1 MQYFFY
7 IFTKLKIKIFF
18 LEVGK
23 IFKNKRMKK
32 VVFFLTTM
40 VCGITAMAS
49 PVFEYDTINGAQT
62 IEILYNSYA
71 DGDNGSGEISHS
83 WQSTNTNIITD
94 AVEVFFDD
102 NEEGFNSWALQVGQQ
117 FALEIEGTCNASG
130 TLKTGIVDEQA
141 DAFYWC
147 ENSDFASPEIMIT
160 AGEQFTA
167 KFIYTI
173 KQLAS
178 DGFVSNSDGQFYQT
192 ASDIP
197 GLVFGFQMADYDAA
211 TEFNNGIVP
220 SEDLSNVKNVEFDF
234 TTFKFSYL
242 GDLNQYTKPYILQ
255 NKGEAIYPETG
266 YAYQTTFSLVYDNAA
281 TTSDFFNYNISGY
294 SLQDIDTLYI
304 ALWDASGMATRP
316 YATSLCTDDVS
327 GMTMIATQI
336 KSNEPFQL
344 QGSLPIVRNSNG
356 TENNYNVLLYALS
369 ANNELQ
375 IILDLEGADEFS
387 IGEEKYGETP
397 EELQYAVV
405 DGIRYGYVADTAF
418 VAKGETD
425 GFYSGDI
432 VIPSVVTINGR
443 NYTVTQIEKEAFS
456 KGTITSVLIP
466 ESVTTIGESAFAQCI
481 GLTSITIPKNVTKIY
496 RNPFVFC
503 SSLASIEVDPDNT
516 TFDSRNNC
524 NAIIET
530 ASNALLAGCK
540 NTIIPDEV
548 TEIGHYAFDGYS
560 GLTSITI
567 PEKVTAIGHFAFNAC
582 RGLTS
587 ITIPKNVTF
596 IGVSPLSQCTS
607 LTSIEVDPDNTT
619 YDSRDNC
626 NAIIETETN
635 TLIAGCNN
643 TIIPESVTA
652 IGDLAFAGSGL
663 TTITIPGN
671 VSIIGVRALFACDSL
686 TSVTILEGVTTIEDH
701 AFTWCSSLTKITIPE
716 SVITLGQSF
725 PQCGGLISVNIP
737 KNVTTIESTTF
748 IGCSSLKSISIPEK
762 VSSIGERAFVSCDNL
777 SQIACSSIT
786 PPKVSN
792 TFEKYTATLIVPCD
806 AYDSYKNDAIWGKF
820 KNIECRSLHASDL
833 STIEITDGEIL
844 PTIILSEFF
853 TKAENEE
860 ISFEVK
866 SSDDGVVYPA
876 LMGNKLGFVQYG
888 TGTATITVTA
898 TVEPISMSKSFDVTI
913 NPKPDQPEVPCDLSI
928 SSEITNATCNGVAN
942 GKIELSVSGGT
953 EPYQYKWTTGRTS
966 SGIYNVGAGT
976 YSVLVMDDNGCTAT
990 ETFSVNEPSAL
1001 AIFET
1006 PTNPSCGESNGSI
1019 DVNVLGG
1026 TEPYSFAWK
1035 GTTQTTNVV
1044 ENLSTGNYSVTVTDG
1059 NGCTATKTISLSEQ
1073 NAPTVTLQSVT
1084 ASKCN
1089 EAMGSIE
1096 IAVAKGTTPY
1106 TYEWSD
1112 STEVANAL
1120 NRPKMFAGDYTL
1132 TVIDGKNCRATL
1144 AVTVP
1149 PIPFKQPEI
1158 ALVSYGDTAR
1168 HNLVVWQKE
1177 NTNDIDVY
1185 NIYRE
1190 TAEAGHYEK
1199 IGSTAYNEV
1208 SIYVDETA
1216 DFKNQSSR
1224 YRLSAANKCWESP
1237 LSKEYKTIQLRW
1249 QKEDNGSLDLW
1260 WDAYEGCE
1268 YVKYTILRLTRDGIE
1283 EFKDVPANK
1292 FRYTIDNV
1300 EAGTIGFFIS
1310 VELIE
1315 VIDVNKP
1322 MKSESGP
1329 FALAISNIAELENRD
1344 AIEDIPENS
1353 AVVFANHKNIIV
1365 NSTEQA
1371 NVVVFDIAG
1380 KCVAQQKSVQY
1391 TEIPVAMLG
1400 VYVVLVGN
1408 KAYKVVVE

>member
-1 MQYFFY
+1 
-7 IFTKLKIKIFF
+7 
-18 LEVGK
+18 
-23 IFKNKRMKK
+23 MKK
-32 VVFFLTTM
+32 VVLFLVMTLFG
-40 VCGITAMAS
+40 VVVMAS
-49 PVFEYDTINGAQT
+49 EMYQYTSLDGAQT
-62 IEILYNSYA
+62 IEISYNKYGNGDTGTGETSY
-71 DGDNGSGEISHS
+71 E
-83 WQSTNTNIITD
+83 WQATNTNIITD
-94 AVEVFFDD
+94 AVEVFFGD
-102 NEEGFNSWALQVGQQ
+102 NEEGFNSWAFQKGQQ
-117 FALEIEGTCNASG
+117 FALEIEGVANATG
-130 TLKTGIVDEQA
+130 KLKTGIIDEQEGA
-141 DAFYWC
+141 NWWFQ
-147 ENSDFASPEIMIT
+147 NSVFGSPSLSVV
-160 AGEQFTA
+160 AGEQFNA
-167 KFIYTI
+167 RIVYTI
-173 KQLAS
+173 TALAS
-178 DGFVSNSDGQFYQT
+178 IEYSISE
-192 ASDIP
+192 DIP
-197 GLVFGFQMADYDAA
+197 GLNLLFEMADYAAA
-211 TEFNNGIVP
+211 TEFNNGIAP
-220 SEDLSNVKNVEFDF
+220 SEDRDNVKNVEFDF

-255 NKGEAIYPETG
+255 NNGEAVYPETG
-266 YAYQTTFSLVYDNAA
+266 YAYQTTFSLEYDNAA

-294 SLQDIDTLYI
+294 SLQDIDSLYI
-304 ALWDASGMATRP
+304 ALWDASYMATQP
-316 YATSLCTDDVS
+316 YATSLCTDDIS
-327 GMTMIATQI
+327 GMTKIAAEI

-397 EELQYAVV
+397 EELQYAVI

-418 VAKGETD
+418 VAEGKGEVT
-425 GFYSGDI
+425 YEGDI
-432 VIPSVVTINGR
+432 VIPSIVTIAGR
-443 NYTVTQIEKEAFS
+443 NYSVTKIDSAAFA
-456 KGTITSVLIP
+456 KTAITSVSIP
-466 ESVTTIGESAFAQCI
+466 ESLTTIGYSAFAQCKS
-481 GLTSITIPKNVTKIY
+481 LTSITIPKNVTKIENG
-496 RNPFVFC
+496 NPFGFC
-503 SSLASIEVDPDNT
+503 SSLESIVVDPDNT
-516 TFDSRNNC
+516 TFDSRENC
-524 NAIIET
+524 NAIIRT
-530 ASNALLAGCK
+530 ASNALVVGCK
-540 NTIIPDEV
+540 NTIIPEDV
-548 TEIGHYAFDGYS
+548 ALIGVGAFTGCE
-560 GLTSITI
+560 GLTTITI
-567 PEKVTAIGHFAFNAC
+567 PENVTDIQPLAFNGC

-587 ITIPKNVTF
+587 IVIPKNVAF
-596 IGVSPLSQCTS
+596 IRSEMPLFSICPS
-607 LTSIEVDPDNTT
+607 LESIVVDPDNTIF
-619 YDSRDNC
+619 DSRDNC

-635 TLIAGCNN
+635 TLIAGCKN

-652 IGDLAFAGSGL
+652 IGDWSFGQGDGL
-663 TTITIPGN
+663 TSITIPGT
-671 VSIIGVRALFACDSL
+671 VSIIGERAFYGCDSL
-686 TSVTILEGVTTIEDH
+686 TSVRILDGVTTIGAE
-701 AFTWCSSLTKITIPE
+701 AFVWCSSLKSITIPE
-716 SVITLGQSF
+716 SV
-725 PQCGGLISVNIP
+725 
-737 KNVTTIESTTF
+737 TTIGGTAFAQCKSLESIKLSKNLTKIADYTF
-748 IGCSSLKSISIPEK
+748 SG
-762 VSSIGERAFVSCDNL
+762 CDNL
-777 SQIACSSIT
+777 TSIAIPENVTSIESKAFYFCDNLLQIACSSIT
-786 PPKVSN
+786 PPKASN
-792 TFEKYTATLIVPCD
+792 AFEKYTATLIIPCD

-833 STIEITDGEIL
+833 STIEITDGENL

-866 SSDDGVVYPA
+866 SSDDEVVYPV

-898 TVEPISMSKSFDVTI
+898 TVEPISMSKSFDVII
-913 NPKPDQPEVPCDLSI
+913 NPKPDQPEVPCALSI

-942 GKIELSVSGGT
+942 GKIEISVSGGT

-1001 AIFET
+1001 AIFEM

-1026 TEPYSFAWK
+1026 TEPYSYAWK

-1044 ENLSTGNYSVTVTDG
+1044 ENLSTGTYVLTVTDG

-1112 STEVANAL
+1112 SSEVANAL

-1190 TAEAGHYEK
+1190 TAEAGQYEK

-1216 DFKNQSSR
+1216 DFKNQSNR

-1315 VIDVNKP
+1315 LIDVNKP

-1371 NVVVFDIAG
+1371 NIVVFDIAG

-1391 TEIPVAMLG
+1391 TEISVAMTG

-1408 KAYKVVVE
+1408 MAYKVVVE

>member
-1 MQYFFY
+1 
-7 IFTKLKIKIFF
+7 
-18 LEVGK
+18 
-23 IFKNKRMKK
+23 MKK
-32 VVFFLTTM
+32 IVLFLVMPLFGVV
-40 VCGITAMAS
+40 VMAS
-49 PVFEYDTINGAQT
+49 EMYQYTSLDGAQT
-62 IEILYNSYA
+62 IGISYNSYA
-71 DGDNGSGEISHS
+71 DGDNGRGEISHS
-83 WQSTNTNIITD
+83 WQSSNTNIIMD
-94 AVEVFFDD
+94 AVSVYFDD
-102 NEEGFNSWALQVGQQ
+102 DDEGYDSWAFQVGQQ

-141 DAFYWC
+141 EANYWC
-147 ENSDFASPEIMIT
+147 ENSDFGSPEIMIT

-167 KFIYTI
+167 KFVYTI

-178 DGFVSNSDGQFYQT
+178 EGFVSNDGQFYQT

-220 SEDLSNVKNVEFDF
+220 SEDITNVKKVEFEF
-234 TTFKFSYL
+234 TTFRFSYIGSL
-242 GDLNQYTKPYILQ
+242 EQYSKPYVL
-255 NKGEAIYPETG
+255 T
-266 YAYQTTFSLVYDNAA
+266 YQGSAEEPTDDYKYQGRTTLSYDNAA
-281 TTSDFFNYNISGY
+281 TTSDYFNFHISGVAT
-294 SLQDIDTLYI
+294 QDISSLEI
-304 ALWDASGMATRP
+304 ALWDASYMATIP
-316 YATSLCTDDVS
+316 FATSLCTEDNTTTTILTDITAGETFEV
-327 GMTMIATQI
+327 
-336 KSNEPFQL
+336 KS
-344 QGSLPIVRNSNG
+344 SLPLLKNSNG
-356 TENNYNVLLYALS
+356 TENLYNIILLAYS
-369 ANNELQ
+369 KYDGVQ
-375 IILDLEGADEFS
+375 IILDLNSADEFS
-387 IGEEKYGETP
+387 IGEKKYESET
-397 EELQYAVV
+397 EEVQYAVV
-405 DGIRYGYVADTAF
+405 DGIRYGYAADTAF
-418 VAKGETD
+418 VAPANNETS
-425 GFYSGDI
+425 YSGDI
-432 VIPSVVTINGR
+432 EIPSEITINGKTYSVTVIDNKAF
-443 NYTVTQIEKEAFS
+443 NYSDIISVTIPASVTRLGNYAFGHCYQLSSISFAEGLISIGYDAFS
-456 KGTITSVLIP
+456 ECSNLSSITLPNSLISI
-466 ESVTTIGESAFAQCI
+466 EDGAFAHCQK
-481 GLTSITIPKNVTKIY
+481 LTSI
-496 RNPFVFC
+496 
-503 SSLASIEVDPDNT
+503 
-516 TFDSRNNC
+516 
-524 NAIIET
+524 
-530 ASNALLAGCK
+530 
-540 NTIIPDEV
+540 IIPENV
-548 TEIGHYAFDGYS
+548 ISISCGEIFNDCINLEY
-560 GLTSITI
+560 I
-567 PEKVTAIGHFAFNAC
+567 KVDKNN
-582 RGLTS
+582 
-587 ITIPKNVTF
+587 PK
-596 IGVSPLSQCTS
+596 
-607 LTSIEVDPDNTT
+607 
-619 YDSRDNC
+619 YDSRDDC

-635 TLIAGCNN
+635 TLIAGCKS
-643 TIIPESVTA
+643 TIIPESVTK
-652 IGDLAFAGSGL
+652 IGKSAFHGCTGL
-663 TTITIPGN
+663 TMIVIP
-671 VSIIGVRALFACDSL
+671 
-686 TSVTILEGVTTIEDH
+686 EGVISIEKS
-701 AFTWCSSLTKITIPE
+701 AFYRCRNLVSVSLPESLTKIDESVFSNSGITHILLPKNLTYLGSAVFSQCFELVSLTIPE
-716 SVITLGQSF
+716 NVTFIGYSLFAWCPKFSSLNVSSGNLKYDSRDNCNAIIETESNTLIVGCNNTIIPQDVNCIGSESFAGCSGLASIT
-725 PQCGGLISVNIP
+725 IP
-737 KNVTTIESTTF
+737 NSVTTIREAAFLNCNLNQIFCCADKCPLLSTELF
-748 IGCSSLKSISIPEK
+748 
-762 VSSIGERAFVSCDNL
+762 ANY
-777 SQIACSSIT
+777 
-786 PPKVSN
+786 N
-792 TFEKYTATLIVPCD
+792 ATLIVPCESLE
-806 AYDSYKNDAIWGKF
+806 AYKNDSLWGQF
-820 KNIECRSLHASDL
+820 ANIECRTLKL
-833 STIEITDGEIL
+833 KEIESISKTDEEVL
-844 PTIILSEFF
+844 PTINLLEYF
-853 TKAENEE
+853 TKAEDEE
-860 ISFEVK
+860 ITFTVS
-866 SSDDGVVYPA
+866 SSDNQIIYPV
-876 LMGNKLGFVQYG
+876 LRGNSLSFLPYG
-888 TGTATITVTA
+888 TGEVTITVTA
-898 TVEPISMSKSFDVTI
+898 MVDDFSAETSFTVTI
-913 NPKPDQPEVPCDLSI
+913 TPTQSQQEIPCALSI

-1019 DVNVLGG
+1019 DIMTFGG
-1026 TEPYSFAWK
+1026 TEPYSYAWK

-1044 ENLSTGNYSVTVTDG
+1044 ENLSTGTYVLTVTDG
-1059 NGCTATKTISLSEQ
+1059 NGCMSTKTISLSEQ

-1089 EAMGSIE
+1089 EAQGSISVE
-1096 IAVAKGTTPY
+1096 VSGGTYPY

-1112 STEVANAL
+1112 SSEVANAL
-1120 NRPKMFAGDYTL
+1120 NRPRMFAGDYTL
-1132 TVIDGKNCRATL
+1132 TVTDGNNCRATL

-1224 YRLSAANKCWESP
+1224 YRLSAENKCWESP

-1380 KCVAQQKSVQY
+1380 QLVAQQNAVQS
-1391 TEIPVAMLG
+1391 TMIPVKTAG
-1400 VYVVLVGN
+1400 VYVVIVGD
-1408 KAYKVVVE
+1408 KTYKVVVQ

>member
-1 MQYFFY
+1 
-7 IFTKLKIKIFF
+7 
-18 LEVGK
+18 
-23 IFKNKRMKK
+23 MKK
-32 VVFFLTTM
+32 IVLFLVMPLFGVV
-40 VCGITAMAS
+40 VMAS
-49 PVFEYDTINGAQT
+49 EMYQYTSLDGAQK
-62 IEILYNSYA
+62 IEISYNKYGNGDTGTGETSY
-71 DGDNGSGEISHS
+71 E
-83 WQSTNTNIITD
+83 WQATNTNIITD
-94 AVEVFFDD
+94 AVEVFFGD
-102 NEEGFNSWALQVGQQ
+102 NEEGFNSWAFQKGQQ
-117 FALEIEGTCNASG
+117 FALEIEGVANATG
-130 TLKTGIVDEQA
+130 KLKTGIVDEQEGA
-141 DAFYWC
+141 NWWFQ
-147 ENSDFASPEIMIT
+147 NSIFGSPSLSVV
-160 AGEQFTA
+160 AGEQFNA
-167 KFIYTI
+167 RIVYTI
-173 KQLAS
+173 TALAS
-178 DGFVSNSDGQFYQT
+178 IEYSISKDM
-192 ASDIP
+192 P
-197 GLVFGFQMADYDAA
+197 GLNLLFEMADYAAA
-211 TEFNNGIVP
+211 TEFNNGIAP

-255 NKGEAIYPETG
+255 SNGESVYPETG

-294 SLQDIDTLYI
+294 SLQDIDSLYI

-316 YATSLCTDDVS
+316 YTTSLCTDDVS
-327 GMTMIATQI
+327 GMTLIAAEI

-375 IILDLEGADEFS
+375 IILDLDGADEFS
-387 IGEEKYGETP
+387 IGEEKYGEAP
-397 EELQYAVV
+397 KELQYAVV

-418 VAKGETD
+418 VAEGKGEVT
-425 GFYSGDI
+425 YEGDI
-432 VIPSVVTINGR
+432 VIPSIVTIAGR
-443 NYTVTQIEKEAFS
+443 NYSVTKIDSAAFRNS
-456 KGTITSVLIP
+456 DITSVSIP
-466 ESVTTIGESAFAQCI
+466 ESVTTIGTTAFFGCK
-481 GLTSITIPKNVTKIY
+481 GLTSITIPKNVARVEQNAFAWCT
-496 RNPFVFC
+496 
-503 SSLASIEVDPDNT
+503 SLASIEVDSDNT
-516 TFDSRNNC
+516 TFDSRDNC

-530 ASNALLAGCK
+530 ATNLLVAGCN
-540 NTIIPDEV
+540 NTIIPKDV
-548 TEIGHYAFDGYS
+548 TKIGHHAFNGCEN
-560 GLTSITI
+560 LKTITI
-567 PEKVTAIGHFAFNAC
+567 PENVTGIGMNAFNGC
-582 RGLTS
+582 ENLKT
-587 ITIPKNVTF
+587 ITIPKNATF
-596 IGVSPLSQCTS
+596 IGSMNIFSRCTS
-607 LTSIEVDPDNTT
+607 LTSIEVDSDNTI

-626 NAIIETETN
+626 NAIIETKTN
-635 TLIAGCNN
+635 TLLASCKN
-643 TIIPESVTA
+643 TIIPENVTT
-652 IGDLAFAGSGL
+652 IGDMAFFGCEGL
-663 TTITIPGN
+663 TSITIPK
-671 VSIIGVRALFACDSL
+671 S
-686 TSVTILEGVTTIEDH
+686 VTTIGSD
-701 AFTWCSSLTKITIPE
+701 AFYACSDMISITLSENVTTMGDYAFAWCSALTSITIPE
-716 SVITLGQSF
+716 SVTTIGGKAF
-725 PQCGGLISVNIP
+725 AQCKGLESIKLSKNLTKIADYTFSGCDNLTSIAIP
-737 KNVTTIESTTF
+737 ENVTSIES
-748 IGCSSLKSISIPEK
+748 K
-762 VSSIGERAFVSCDNL
+762 AFYLCDNL

-786 PPKVSN
+786 PPKASN
-792 TFEKYTATLIVPCD
+792 AFEKYTATLIIPCD

-820 KNIECRSLHASDL
+820 KNIECRSLHASDI
-833 STIEITDGEIL
+833 SSIEVTDGEIL

-866 SSDDGVVYPA
+866 SSDDEVVYPV

-888 TGTATITVTA
+888 TGTAIITVTA
-898 TVEPISMSKSFDVTI
+898 TVEPISMSKSFDVII
-913 NPKPDQPEVPCDLSI
+913 NPKPDQPEIPCDLSV

-942 GKIELSVSGGT
+942 GKIEISVSGGT

-990 ETFSVNEPSAL
+990 ETFSVSEPSAL

-1019 DVNVLGG
+1019 DIMTFGG
-1026 TEPYSFAWK
+1026 TEPYSYAWK

-1059 NGCTATKTISLSEQ
+1059 NGCTAMKTISLSEQ
-1073 NAPTVTLQSVT
+1073 NAPSVTLQSVT

-1089 EAMGSIE
+1089 EAQGSISVE
-1096 IAVAKGTTPY
+1096 VSGGTYPY

-1112 STEVANAL
+1112 STEVASAL
-1120 NRPKMFAGDYTL
+1120 NRSKMFAGDYTL
-1132 TVIDGKNCRATL
+1132 TVIDGNNCRATL

-1190 TAEAGHYEK
+1190 TAEAGQYEK

-1216 DFKNQSSR
+1216 DYKNQSNR

-1300 EAGTIGFFIS
+1300 EVGTIGFFIS

-1329 FALAISNIAELENRD
+1329 FVIVVSNIAELENRD

-1353 AVVFANHKNIIV
+1353 AVVYANHKNIIV
-1365 NSTEQA
+1365 NSSEQA
-1371 NVVVFDIAG
+1371 NIVVFDIAG

-1391 TEIPVAMLG
+1391 TEISVAMTG